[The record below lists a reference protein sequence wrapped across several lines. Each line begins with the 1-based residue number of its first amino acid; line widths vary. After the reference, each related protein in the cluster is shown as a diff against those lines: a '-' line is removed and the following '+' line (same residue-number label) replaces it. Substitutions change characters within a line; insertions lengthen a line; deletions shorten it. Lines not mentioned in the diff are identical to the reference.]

1 MHQLLSKSLL
11 LIAVSL
17 LAFVVVSMILR
28 LVRAILFVGR
38 KIVVLEMTPPAFKDK
53 RPDANRMFL
62 QALHGFGQS
71 RTLREKFLGIQN
83 YFSLEIV
90 ASKETG
96 IRYLL
101 RCSEKQ
107 HKNLDRIITTHMPE
121 VIIKVVSDPLVTVK
135 ASTMSLLRIRQSAHY
150 MYPLVRYERDDTHDP
165 IGYVTGAM
173 TKLQAN
179 EQFIYQV
186 TISPRQLR
194 ASKKLR
200 KKIVA
205 NENLIFEYHNRMPSL
220 LNRTFGI
227 INKLL
232 FGLADTVSLV
242 YHTDTQPIVTRKD
255 VELQRKTE
263 VAKRTRPERTLSYFE
278 YEMVDEI
285 SKKLSL
291 PLFKVAIRTAIMSN
305 DNQARSDRMHAM
317 RGALSL
323 FNNEK
328 LQKLTF
334 KKYRNIV
341 TRRYQL
347 WLMKLGALGDSLH
360 PCILSSEEL
369 ASVYHFPHAEHSR
382 TENVVQSLSKTLP
395 APISLKNGTKLD
407 VLIGENHHHGQVTP
421 IGLTEAERQRHMYVV
436 GGTGNGKT
444 TMLKYQIVQ
453 DIRNGKGLAVI
464 DPHGDLAEELLG
476 YIPEERLKDVIYIN
490 PDDLERPVG
499 INLLEL
505 PKNLSGDEL
514 LREKDIV
521 TESTVSV
528 LRKIFS
534 EDDSGGHRI
543 EYVLRN
549 TIQTA
554 LTMDEANLFTIF
566 RLLNDAKFR
575 KSVVNNLENED
586 LKIFWKNEIGKAGEM
601 QKVKMAAGIT
611 AKIGRFLF
619 SASAKKILE
628 QNKSTIDF
636 DRLMDEQKILICNF
650 SKGLLGEDTSMLFGV
665 TILAKIQLASLRR
678 ARQAQSDRKPF
689 YLYVDEFQNF
699 ATMSFVQ
706 MLSESRKYKLFLI
719 MAEQSTQQQD
729 EQRLVDIVLAN
740 VGTVITFRTGS
751 PTDERILLPLFRPFV
766 EENELSNIPSY
777 NFYARISAVNTQEPV
792 SGTTC
797 LLDINPDAIIA
808 RRIKDYSRNKY
819 GFVHEE
825 NQIQIAPREL
835 INPRQTRKKKLKK
848 SPNLEQVIT

>member
-1 MHQLLSKSLL
+1 MNLSLSNIVTICIALIGSIFAVML
-11 LIAVSL
+11 IRQVLIAVYH
-17 LAFVVVSMILR
+17 LR
-28 LVRAILFVGR
+28 RNCI
-38 KIVVLEMTPPAFKDK
+38 VLELTPPAFKDR
-53 RPDANRMFL
+53 RPEANRMLL

-71 RTLREKFLGIQN
+71 RTFLQKMIGINN

-90 ASKETG
+90 ASKDKG
-96 IRYLL
+96 IRYQIRIDKL
-101 RCSEKQ
+101 Q
-107 HKNLDRIITTHMPE
+107 QKNIDRIITSHMP
-121 VIIKVVSDPLVTVK
+121 DVTVK
-135 ASTMSLLRIRQSAHY
+135 IIPDIIESMHSKSLSVSRFRQTSHY
-150 MYPLVRYERDDTHDP
+150 MYPLIGYDRDDTHDP
-165 IGYVTGAM
+165 IGYITGAM
-173 TKLQAN
+173 TKLEPE

-186 TISPRQLR
+186 TISPRQLSV
-194 ASKKLR
+194 AKKLR
-200 KKIVA
+200 KKIIA
-205 NENLIFEYHNRMPSL
+205 NQNLINEYQNKAPSL
-220 LNRTFGI
+220 VNTLFGA

-255 VELQRKTE
+255 IDLQRKTE
-263 VAKRTRPERTLSYFE
+263 VANRTKPERTLSYFE
-278 YEMVDEI
+278 HEMVEEI
-285 SKKLSL
+285 SRKLSL
-291 PLFKVAIRTAIMSN
+291 PLFRVAVRALVHSN
-305 DNQARSDRMHAM
+305 DSSTRSERLNAM
-317 RGALSL
+317 SGAISL

-328 LQKLTF
+328 LQKLSR
-334 KKYRNIV
+334 KKYRTSIS
-341 TRRYQL
+341 RIYQL
-347 WLMKLGALGDSLH
+347 WLLRRGYIGDGFH
-360 PCILSSEEL
+360 PFIVSSEEV
-369 ASVYHFPHAEHSR
+369 ASMYHFPHAEHNR

-407 VLIGENHHHGQVTP
+407 VLMGENHHHSQITP

-453 DIRNGKGLAVI
+453 DIQSGKGVAII

-476 YIPEERLKDVIYIN
+476 YVPEERMKDVIYIN

-505 PKNLSGDEL
+505 PKGLAGDAL

-554 LTMDEANLFTIF
+554 LTMEEANLFTIF

-575 KSVVNNLENED
+575 KGVVNKLENED

-636 DRLMDEQKILICNF
+636 DKAMDEQKIIICNF
-650 SKGLLGEDTSMLFGV
+650 SKGLLGEDTAMLFGV
-665 TILAKIQLASLRR
+665 TVLAKIQLASLRR
-678 ARQAQSDRKPF
+678 ARQLQADRKPF

-706 MLSESRKYKLFLI
+706 MLSESRKYKLFLV

-740 VGTVITFRTGS
+740 VGTVVTFRTGS
-751 PTDERILLPLFRPFV
+751 PADERILLPLFRPFI

-777 NFYARISAVNTQEPV
+777 NFYARISAINTQEPV
-792 SGTTC
+792 SGTTV
-797 LLDINPDAIIA
+797 LLNSEPNIELAKIIKTFSRETYGTKSEPGSNIA
-808 RRIKDYSRNKY
+808 KVKDEPQKDVNIRSSDKKRKVEH
-819 GFVHEE
+819 FV
-825 NQIQIAPREL
+825 
-835 INPRQTRKKKLKK
+835 
-848 SPNLEQVIT
+848 S

>member
-1 MHQLLSKSLL
+1 MNLSLSKVVTISIALIGSIFAAL
-11 LIAVSL
+11 LIRQ
-17 LAFVVVSMILR
+17 ILIVAYQLR
-28 LVRAILFVGR
+28 R
-38 KIVVLEMTPPAFKDK
+38 KYIVLELTPPAFKDR
-53 RPDANRMFL
+53 RPEANRML
-62 QALHGFGQS
+62 MQALHGFGQS
-71 RTLREKFLGIQN
+71 RTFLQKIIGIN
-83 YFSLEIV
+83 NFFSLEIV
-90 ASKETG
+90 ASKDKG
-96 IRYLL
+96 IRYQIRIDKL
-101 RCSEKQ
+101 Q
-107 HKNLDRIITTHMPE
+107 QKNIDRIITSHMP
-121 VIIKVVSDPLVTVK
+121 DVTVK
-135 ASTMSLLRIRQSAHY
+135 IIPDVIEPMQSKSVSVSRFRQTSHY
-150 MYPLVRYERDDTHDP
+150 MYPLIGYERDDTHDP
-165 IGYVTGAM
+165 IGYITGAM
-173 TKLQAN
+173 TKLEPE
-179 EQFIYQV
+179 EQFIYQL
-186 TISPRQLR
+186 TISPRQLSV
-194 ASKKLR
+194 AKKLR
-200 KKIVA
+200 KKIIA
-205 NENLIFEYHNRMPSL
+205 NQNLINEYQNKTPSIMNTL
-220 LNRTFGI
+220 FGI

-255 VELQRKTE
+255 IDLQRKTE
-263 VAKRTRPERTLSYFE
+263 VANRTKPERTLSYFE
-278 YEMVDEI
+278 HEMVEEI

-291 PLFKVAIRTAIMSN
+291 PLFRVAVRALVYSN
-305 DNQARSDRMHAM
+305 DSSTRNERINAM
-317 RGALSL
+317 SGAISL

-328 LQKLTF
+328 LQKLTR
-334 KKYRNIV
+334 KKYRASFFRV
-341 TRRYQL
+341 YQL
-347 WLMKLGALGDSLH
+347 WLIRRGFIGDGLH
-360 PCILSSEEL
+360 PFIVSSEEV
-369 ASVYHFPHAEHSR
+369 ASMYHFPHAEHNR
-382 TENVVQSLSKTLP
+382 TENVIQSLSKTLP

-407 VLIGENHHHGQVTP
+407 VLMGENHHHGQITP

-453 DIRNGKGLAVI
+453 DIQSGKGVAII

-476 YIPEERLKDVIYIN
+476 YVPEERLKDVVYIN

-505 PKNLSGDEL
+505 PRGLTGDAL

-554 LTMDEANLFTIF
+554 LTMEEANLFTIF

-575 KSVVNNLENED
+575 KGVVNNLENDD

-636 DRLMDEQKILICNF
+636 DKAMDEQKIIICNF
-650 SKGLLGEDTSMLFGV
+650 SKGLLGEDTAMLFGV
-665 TILAKIQLASLRR
+665 TVLAKIQLASLRR
-678 ARQAQSDRKPF
+678 ARQLQADRKPF

-706 MLSESRKYKLFLI
+706 MLSESRKYKLFLV

-740 VGTVITFRTGS
+740 VGTVVTFRTGS
-751 PTDERILLPLFRPFV
+751 PADERILLPLFRPFI

-792 SGTTC
+792 SGTTV
-797 LLDINPDAIIA
+797 LLNTEPNVELANN
-808 RRIKDYSRNKY
+808 IKAFSRKTY
-819 GFVHEE
+819 GTKSESAVNIVKVNDESQKIVRKQSRHKKRKVEHFV
-825 NQIQIAPREL
+825 
-835 INPRQTRKKKLKK
+835 
-848 SPNLEQVIT
+848 S